1 MRLLQDPASDNAP
14 SINKQVVLE
23 LAKQIAAL
31 GGDPLQALQSGTFE
45 PGAVNDPTAAGNT
58 CDDANDP
65 MGCIF
70 TQNLLVPD
78 ATEAE
83 IQAAVGGSD
92 AGSSTNPGTD
102 NAGNGSV
109 DSDASLKVNTDGDP
123 YAGNTT
129 DAGSGNASVAGS
141 SGSNGSNESESEGDN
156 NNG

>member
-1 MRLLQDPASDNAP
+1 MTRLQQETHAMMPMTP
-14 SINKQVVLE
+14 WVV
-23 LAKQIAAL
+23 
-31 GGDPLQALQSGTFE
+31 F
-45 PGAVNDPTAAGNT
+45 
-58 CDDANDP
+58 
-65 MGCIF
+65 F

-92 AGSSTNPGTD
+92 AGSSTNSGTN

-129 DAGSGNASVAGS
+129 DAGSGNASVAGI
-141 SGSNGSNESESEGDN
+141 ERQQWVKRK
-156 NNG
+156 

>member
-45 PGAVNDPTAAGNT
+45 PGDVNDPTAAGNT

-92 AGSSTNPGTD
+92 AGSSTNSGTN

-109 DSDASLKVNTDGDP
+109 DSDLKVNTDGDP

-141 SGSNGSNESESEGDN
+141 SGSNGSNASESEGDN